1 MKTADFGSRVRVLFF
16 SILPGV
22 AVLSLLSL
30 SAEPIYAQETTATLV
45 GNVSD
50 ASGAAASGALIKAT
64 NLGTNT
70 TRETQSDSA
79 GSYSLPFLPAGDY
92 TVTASLTG
100 FQSQKVDRL
109 TLQVQ
114 QTARM
119 DFKLTVGSVTESIQV
134 AASAAVLQTENATV
148 GTVIDSGKIVEL
160 PLNGRNFIQLAQL
173 IPGVQPGTP
182 GSITV
187 RRGRGSVGQTD
198 AGFGSTAASANGQ
211 RDTADRFFLDGIETM
226 DYDAVTYSFSPSIDA
241 IAEFKVETSTYS
253 AETGSAPGAQV
264 SMVTKSG
271 TNALTGTLWEFN
283 RNDALTQSYDAIAGK
298 TVTPA
303 RLNRNQFGANI
314 GGPVVLPKVYHGKDK
329 TFFFFNWESGYAAQG
344 ATPTPLTIPPAAIR
358 TGDFSQVVNAKTK
371 APIVITDPFSG
382 TPFPGNIIPT
392 SRLSFQSLAFL
403 QFLPQ
408 PNLNGTASNNFL
420 PTAFKALPYQRN
432 YTARIDHNLS
442 QRDLLS
448 GTYLLNDTYE
458 ASVPVWGHDQRNN
471 LGRTQNAQG
480 SEIHT
485 FSPTLIN
492 SVRFGWHTFNEAE
505 VFGTTNDPNFD
516 VTGKMNLPG
525 VSRLP
530 EEYGPPTINISGPDG
545 VFSVY
550 NLQRQIGPRTR
561 GNSIFELLDTLSWQ
575 RGSHSIKLGME
586 WNRRNVLF
594 SQSRAPRGSFNFT
607 GIYTGSALAD
617 FMLGYVQSDNLNPTH
632 TNTDLTDITQAYYVN
647 DDWKVT
653 QRLTVNLGLRW
664 DYFAPYT
671 QSGDKFADIYQ
682 NGFQLGN
689 VFTPANSPYGR
700 GLLQK
705 NMKDFGPRFGFAYRP
720 SMFGESV
727 VRGGYGI
734 YYTSEVSNAIFAMA
748 EGDQATA
755 GASVI
760 GNLNGQP
767 NIFFNNPFA
776 AATNSGGLPFAV
788 SNDQNLK
795 DSYIQQWNLNIQKKL
810 PGSIVLDAGYVGSK
824 GTRLIVTYPDL
835 NMPLQI
841 LDPRVA
847 GVGSVASRRPDQLFQ
862 RAVTADKSV
871 GNSIYHALQVKAE
884 RRMGQGLTFLAAYTW
899 AKSISGPSDIGGQI
913 GGGFYIGTP
922 QNPYDARADRSVS
935 GFDLKHRVVTTVLYD
950 IPFAHN
956 MHGAAKYAL
965 DGWQLSTIMTAQSG
979 FPSPVTSNLDTTGT
993 GITSRPNLVAG
1004 QNGNLPSDQRTWKHW
1019 FNTAAFTQAAYGSF
1033 GTSPRTNDFRLPGLV
1048 NFDFSANKEFRF
1060 TERRGLQFRVEV
1072 FNLFNHFN
1080 PDPQTVDTNLNS
1092 ATFGAVGG
1100 GVSGITT
1107 RVIQLGAKLH
1117 F

>member
-1 MKTADFGSRVRVLFF
+1 MKTVHAGRRARLLLASV
-16 SILPGV
+16 
-22 AVLSLLSL
+22 LLSL
-30 SAEPIYAQETTATLV
+30 AVPSIRAQETTATLV
-45 GNVSD
+45 GTVTDTSSAAVANV
-50 ASGAAASGALIKAT
+50 LIKAI

-70 TRETQSDSA
+70 SRETQSDAA

-92 TVTASLTG
+92 AVTASISG
-100 FQSQKVDRL
+100 FQSQKVDRM

-134 AASAAVLQTENATV
+134 AAAAAVLQTENATV
-148 GTVIDSGKIVEL
+148 GTVIDAGKIVEL

-198 AGFGSTAASANGQ
+198 AGFGSTSASANGQ

-253 AETGSAPGAQV
+253 AESGSAPGAQV

-271 TNALTGTLWEFN
+271 TNALNGTLWEFN
-283 RNDALTQSYDAIAGK
+283 RNDALTQSYDAIADK
-298 TVTPA
+298 SVKPA

-314 GGPVVLPKVYHGKDK
+314 GGPVVLPKLYHGKDR
-329 TFFFFNWESGYAAQG
+329 TFFFFNWESGYVAQG
-344 ATPTPLTIPPAAIR
+344 APVTPLTIPPAAIR
-358 TGDFSQVVNAKTK
+358 TGDFSQVINAKTK
-371 APIVITDPFSG
+371 APLVINDPFSG
-382 TPFPGNIIPT
+382 SPFPGNIIPT
-392 SRLSFQSLAFL
+392 SRLSPQALVFL
-403 QFLPQ
+403 QFVPQ
-408 PNLNGTASNNFL
+408 PNLNATAANNYL
-420 PTAFKALPYQRN
+420 PVAYTALPYQRN
-432 YTARIDHNLS
+432 YTTRIDHNLS

-448 GTYLLNDTYE
+448 GTYLFNDTYE

-471 LGRTQNAQG
+471 LGRTQNAQA

-492 SVRFGWHTFNEAE
+492 SARFGWHTFNEAE
-505 VFGTTNDPNFD
+505 VFGTTNDPAYD

-530 EEYGPPTINISGPDG
+530 LEYGPPSISISGPDG

-561 GNSIFELLDTLSWQ
+561 ANSIFQYLDTFSWQ
-575 RGSHSIKLGME
+575 RGSHSIKIGME
-586 WNRRNVLF
+586 WNRRNVQF

-617 FMLGYVQSDNLNPTH
+617 FMLGYVASDNLNPTH
-632 TNTDLTDITQAYYVN
+632 TNTNLTDITQAYYIA

-653 QRLTVNLGLRW
+653 QRLTINLGLRW

-671 QSGDKFADIYQ
+671 QSDDKFADIYQ

-689 VFTPANSPYGR
+689 VYTPANSPYGR

-720 SMFGESV
+720 SFLGESV

-760 GNLNGQP
+760 GNLSGQP

-795 DSYIQQWNLNIQKKL
+795 DSYIQQWNLNVQKKL
-810 PGSIVLDAGYVGSK
+810 PGNIVLDVGYVGSK

-835 NMPLQI
+835 NMPLTI
-841 LDPRVA
+841 VDPRTA
-847 GVGSVASRRPDQLFQ
+847 GLGSVASRRPDQLFQ

-871 GNSIYHALQVKAE
+871 GNSIYHALQTKAE
-884 RRMGQGLTFLAAYTW
+884 RRMGQGLTFLLAYTF

-922 QNPYDARADRSVS
+922 QNPYYARGDRSVS
-935 GFDLKHRVVTTVLYD
+935 GFDLKHRVVATVLYD
-950 IPFAHN
+950 IPFAHHL
-956 MHGAAKYAL
+956 HGPARYAL
-965 DGWQLSTIMTAQSG
+965 DGWQLSTIMTAQTG

-993 GITSRPNLVAG
+993 GITSRPNQVPG
-1004 QNGNLPSDQRTWKHW
+1004 QDGNLPADQRTWKHW
-1019 FNTAAFTQAAYGSF
+1019 FNTAAFTQATYGQF
-1033 GTSPRTNDFRLPGLV
+1033 GTSPRTNAFRLPGLV

-1060 TERRGLQFRVEV
+1060 TERRGLQFRAEM

-1080 PDPQTVDTNLNS
+1080 PDPQTVDTNINS

-1107 RVIQLGAKLH
+1107 RVIQLGLKLH